1 MNLQQLLHKIESF
14 AKQQKFVNSVT
25 IGDVYENWNGA
36 PDKKYGA
43 LNIDIPQLI
52 VNSNMQ
58 QMQVY
63 LYYADRLAHDHSNEY
78 EIKTTA
84 ELVLNNIIN
93 YCAELGDIAEGWTI
107 TFFTQRFA
115 DELAGGYVSFYVEI
129 EKPIGNC
136 LIDEYEEDDNI
147 TEQSIPI
154 VLVMTTSQ
162 FEALEERDQYTVYNV
177 ISNAGK
183 LEAVWIGNDCV
194 WVPIID

>member
-1 MNLQQLLHKIESF
+1 MNLQQLLHKIENF

-25 IGDVYENWNGA
+25 IGDVYENWNGE

-43 LNIDIPQLI
+43 VNLDIPQLI

-84 ELVLNNIIN
+84 ELVLNNVSN
-93 YCAELGDIAEGWTI
+93 YCAELGDITEGWTI
-107 TFFTQRFA
+107 NFFTQQFA

-129 EKPIGNC
+129 EKPIGDC
-136 LIDEYEEDDNI
+136 LIDEYEEDLPTLLI
-147 TEQSIPI
+147 TENGEYDTTNYKKVI
-154 VLVMTTSQ
+154 VNVPSVTTEEITQ
-162 FEALEERDQYTVYNV
+162 EEYDALTEYDPYKIYLITE
-177 ISNAGK
+177 
-183 LEAVWIGNDCV
+183 
-194 WVPIID
+194 

>member
-25 IGDVYENWNGA
+25 IGDVYENWNGD

-43 LNIDIPQLI
+43 LNIDIPQLT
-52 VNSNMQ
+52 VNTNMQ

-63 LYYADRLAHDHSNEY
+63 LYYADRLTHDHSNEY

-93 YCAELGDIAEGWTI
+93 YCAELGDITEGWI
-107 TFFTQRFA
+107 INFFTQRFA

-129 EKPIGNC
+129 EKPIGDC
-136 LIDEYEEDDNI
+136 LIDEYEDEDESLIERLKEAIRQYEEENAELAELLKEI
-147 TEQSIPI
+147 LFKLTSEI
-154 VLVMTTSQ
+154 V
-162 FEALEERDQYTVYNV
+162 
-177 ISNAGK
+177 
-183 LEAVWIGNDCV
+183 
-194 WVPIID
+194 

>member
-25 IGDVYENWNGA
+25 IGDVYENWNGN

-84 ELVLNNIIN
+84 ELVLNNVIN
-93 YCAELGDIAEGWTI
+93 YCAELGDITEGWTI
-107 TFFTQRFA
+107 NFFTQQFA

-129 EKPIGNC
+129 EKPIGDC
-136 LIDEYEEDDNI
+136 LIDKYKDDDEDLIERLKEAIRQYEEENAELALLLKEI
-147 TEQSIPI
+147 LYKLTAEI
-154 VLVMTTSQ
+154 V
-162 FEALEERDQYTVYNV
+162 
-177 ISNAGK
+177 
-183 LEAVWIGNDCV
+183 
-194 WVPIID
+194 

>member
-1 MNLQQLLHKIESF
+1 MNLQQLLHKIENF

-25 IGDVYENWNGA
+25 IGDVYENWNGD

-63 LYYADRLAHDHSNEY
+63 LYYADRLTHDHSNEY

-84 ELVLNNIIN
+84 ELVLNNVIN
-93 YCAELGDIAEGWTI
+93 YCAELGDITDGWTI
-107 TFFTQRFA
+107 NFFTQQFA

-129 EKPIGNC
+129 EKPFGDC
-136 LIDEYEEDDNI
+136 LIDEYEDADEDLI
-147 TEQSIPI
+147 ER
-154 VLVMTTSQ
+154 LK
-162 FEALEERDQYTVYNV
+162 EAIRQYEEENEELAELLKDILFRLEGEL
-177 ISNAGK
+177 K
-183 LEAVWIGNDCV
+183 
-194 WVPIID
+194 

>member
-14 AKQQKFVNSVT
+14 AKQQKFVNSVS

-58 QMQVY
+58 QIQVF

-93 YCAELGDIAEGWTI
+93 YCAELGDITEGWTI
-107 TFFTQRFA
+107 NFFTQHFA
-115 DELAGGYVSFYVEI
+115 DELAGGYVSFYVEL
-129 EKPIGNC
+129 EKPIGDC
-136 LIDEYEEDDNI
+136 LIDEYEDEDENLI
-147 TEQSIPI
+147 ER
-154 VLVMTTSQ
+154 LK
-162 FEALEERDQYTVYNV
+162 EAIRQYEEENEELAELLREILFRLEGEL
-177 ISNAGK
+177 K
-183 LEAVWIGNDCV
+183 
-194 WVPIID
+194 

>member
-1 MNLQQLLHKIESF
+1 MNLQQLLHKIEHF

-25 IGDVYENWNGA
+25 IGDVYENWNGE

-43 LNIDIPQLI
+43 LNIDVPQLI

-84 ELVLNNIIN
+84 ELVLNNVIN
-93 YCAELGDIAEGWTI
+93 YCAELGDITEGWTI
-107 TFFTQRFA
+107 TFFTQQFA

-129 EKPIGNC
+129 EKPFGDC
-136 LIDEYEEDDNI
+136 LIDDYIDEDEDLIERLKEAIHQYEE
-147 TEQSIPI
+147 E
-154 VLVMTTSQ
+154 
-162 FEALEERDQYTVYNV
+162 NV
-177 ISNAGK
+177 ELAELLKEILFRLSGSEN
-183 LEAVWIGNDCV
+183 
-194 WVPIID
+194 

>member
-25 IGDVYENWNGA
+25 IGDVYENWNGD

-93 YCAELGDIAEGWTI
+93 YCAELGDIAEGWII

-129 EKPIGNC
+129 EKPIGDC
-136 LIDEYEEDDNI
+136 LIDEYEEDLPTLLI
-147 TEQSIPI
+147 TENGEYDTTNYKKVI
-154 VLVMTTSQ
+154 VNVPSVTTEEITQ
-162 FEALEERDQYTVYNV
+162 EEYDALTEYDPYKIYLITE
-177 ISNAGK
+177 
-183 LEAVWIGNDCV
+183 
-194 WVPIID
+194 

>member
-14 AKQQKFVNSVT
+14 AKKQKFVNSVT
-25 IGDVYENWNGA
+25 IGSVYENWNGA

-63 LYYADRLAHDHSNEY
+63 LYQADRLTHDHSNEY
-78 EIKTTA
+78 EIRTTA

-93 YCAELGDIAEGWTI
+93 YCANLGDITEGWTI
-107 TFFTQRFA
+107 NFFTQQFA

-129 EKPIGNC
+129 EKPIGDC
-136 LIDEYEEDDNI
+136 LIDDYEDEPSAILYIVENGEYDTTNYKKVIVNIPSVTTEEITQEEYDALTEYDPYKIYLI
-147 TEQSIPI
+147 TE
-154 VLVMTTSQ
+154 
-162 FEALEERDQYTVYNV
+162 
-177 ISNAGK
+177 
-183 LEAVWIGNDCV
+183 
-194 WVPIID
+194 

>member
-1 MNLQQLLHKIESF
+1 MNLQQLLHKIENF
-14 AKQQKFVNSVT
+14 AKQQKFINSVT
-25 IGDVYENWNGA
+25 IGSAYENWNGA

-58 QMQVY
+58 QIQVY

-93 YCAELGDIAEGWTI
+93 YCAELGDITEGWTI
-107 TFFTQRFA
+107 NFFTQQFA
-115 DELAGGYVSFYVEI
+115 DELAGGYVSFYIEL
-129 EKPIGNC
+129 EKPIGDC
-136 LIDEYEEDDNI
+136 LIDEYEEDDDT
-147 TEQSIPI
+147 TEQSIPT
-154 VLVMTTSQ
+154 VLVLTVSQ

-183 LEAVWIGNDCV
+183 LEAVWIGTNCV

>member
-14 AKQQKFVNSVT
+14 AKKQKFVNSVT
-25 IGDVYENWNGA
+25 IGSVYENWNGA

-63 LYYADRLAHDHSNEY
+63 LYYADRLTHDHSNEY
-78 EIKTTA
+78 EIRTTA

-93 YCAELGDIAEGWTI
+93 YCADLGDITEGWTI
-107 TFFTQRFA
+107 NFFTQQFA

-129 EKPIGNC
+129 EKPIGDC
-136 LIDEYEEDDNI
+136 LIDEYEEDLPTLLI
-147 TEQSIPI
+147 TENGEYDTTNYKKVI
-154 VLVMTTSQ
+154 VNVPSVTTEEITQ
-162 FEALEERDQYTVYNV
+162 EEYDALTEYDPYKIYLITE
-177 ISNAGK
+177 
-183 LEAVWIGNDCV
+183 
-194 WVPIID
+194 

>member
-25 IGDVYENWNGA
+25 IGDVYENWNGD

-93 YCAELGDIAEGWTI
+93 YCAELGDITEGWTI
-107 TFFTQRFA
+107 NFFTQQFA

-129 EKPIGNC
+129 EKPIGDC
-136 LIDEYEEDDNI
+136 LIDEYEDEDDSLI
-147 TEQSIPI
+147 ER
-154 VLVMTTSQ
+154 LK
-162 FEALEERDQYTVYNV
+162 EAIRQYEEENAELALLLKDILFRLEGEL
-177 ISNAGK
+177 K
-183 LEAVWIGNDCV
+183 
-194 WVPIID
+194 

>member
-25 IGDVYENWNGA
+25 IGDVYENWNGD

-43 LNIDIPQLI
+43 LNIDIPQLT

-84 ELVLNNIIN
+84 ELVLNNVIN
-93 YCAELGDIAEGWTI
+93 YCAELGDITEGWTI
-107 TFFTQRFA
+107 NFFTQQFA

-129 EKPIGNC
+129 EKPIGDC
-136 LIDEYEEDDNI
+136 LIDEYEEDLPTLLI
-147 TEQSIPI
+147 TENGEYDTTNYKKVI
-154 VLVMTTSQ
+154 VNVPSVTTEEITQ
-162 FEALEERDQYTVYNV
+162 EEYDALTEYDPYKIYLITE
-177 ISNAGK
+177 
-183 LEAVWIGNDCV
+183 
-194 WVPIID
+194 